1 MPNLKYHPMLNK
13 IINGLNYSKITSK
26 PNFKKFYSSVN
37 HPGYAGDTIFEGY
50 CSGNNLW
57 LSVNIIEG
65 YDDLFIHTTL
75 SIATGSNIQNELN
88 NFPAFAQSGPKT
100 TLIRVGPL
108 NMGVQALINEIENKI
123 FPYL

>member
-1 MPNLKYHPMLNK
+1 MPNLKYHPMLRK
-13 IINGLNYSKITSK
+13 IINGLDFSKINSK
-26 PNFKKFYSSVN
+26 PNLKQFYSSAE
-37 HPGYAGDTIFEGY
+37 HPGYAGDTIFEGR
-50 CSGNNLW
+50 CSGDNLW

-88 NFPAFAQSGPKT
+88 NFHDFAQSGSKT

-108 NMGVQALINEIENKI
+108 NMSEQALINEIENKI